1 MGQGDIPSPILW
13 AAAFDTLL
21 CALNFL
27 NSNFSIRDLNYN
39 SHESVDV
46 CYADDLV
53 SAVASLMEL
62 QAKADVVSA
71 WCIIMGVK
79 ISHAKFRTFGMDWGT
94 KKKVEGKLIIHTEGW
109 TEVLVDVKSDG
120 VLTHLGM
127 VWNTDMKNKELWNG
141 IAAKIEDLGWR
152 IARTW
157 VRAGDKLMA
166 MKYKKLDEIYIRVL
180 RKITKNMPGYPALP
194 VMSGKRDGGLGIE
207 TPLMHAHKCKLRIL
221 MRGMSKG
228 GLTSKHLENLLRIEL
243 EKTGMGGLPG
253 QGVSICVN
261 YGTAGYITS
270 LVEWLDEIRLAL
282 HLPGLI
288 YNSPNSMWIGVPNN
302 GKRSRKLDG
311 VQYRMK
317 CEENVPANT
326 GRETLVRTGQFWEV
340 HGGLLEIMSVDG
352 ELIEARKWSGM
363 GNRLRTD
370 TEVTL
375 VESETRTIPLETI
388 QSVQKLARVVETSKK
403 VRKITKKITNLME
416 RKPVLCKPVP
426 PSYTGNNLAFEG
438 FEFDTIYNI
447 H

>member
-27 NSNFSIRDLNYN
+27 NSTFSIRDLNYN
-39 SHESVDV
+39 FHESIDV

-166 MKYKKLDEIYIRVL
+166 M
-180 RKITKNMPGYPALP
+180 N
-194 VMSGKRDGGLGIE
+194 
-207 TPLMHAHKCKLRIL
+207 
-221 MRGMSKG
+221 
-228 GLTSKHLENLLRIEL
+228 
-243 EKTGMGGLPG
+243 
-253 QGVSICVN
+253 
-261 YGTAGYITS
+261 
-270 LVEWLDEIRLAL
+270 
-282 HLPGLI
+282 
-288 YNSPNSMWIGVPNN
+288 
-302 GKRSRKLDG
+302 
-311 VQYRMK
+311 
-317 CEENVPANT
+317 
-326 GRETLVRTGQFWEV
+326 
-340 HGGLLEIMSVDG
+340 
-352 ELIEARKWSGM
+352 
-363 GNRLRTD
+363 
-370 TEVTL
+370 
-375 VESETRTIPLETI
+375 
-388 QSVQKLARVVETSKK
+388 
-403 VRKITKKITNLME
+403 
-416 RKPVLCKPVP
+416 
-426 PSYTGNNLAFEG
+426 
-438 FEFDTIYNI
+438 
-447 H
+447 